1 MPFAFIITLV
11 QNVRVR
17 MYYESLVGGAVWL
30 DDVLVANTA
39 VASAPLDLHVAAV
52 APASAP
58 AVLHKPE
65 VLATLC
71 AVADNRNLNIDQLK

>member
-39 VASAPLDLHVAAV
+39 MASAPLDLHVAAV

-65 VLATLC
+65 VLATLS

>member
-11 QNVRVR
+11 QNVR
-17 MYYESLVGGAVWL
+17 MYYESLVGSAVWL
-30 DDVLVANTA
+30 DDVLVADAA

-58 AVLHKPE
+58 AVLH
-65 VLATLC
+65 
-71 AVADNRNLNIDQLK
+71 

>member
-1 MPFAFIITLV
+1 MPFEFIITLV
-11 QNVRVR
+11 QNVR

-30 DDVLVANTA
+30 DDVLVANAA

-58 AVLHKPE
+58 AVLH
-65 VLATLC
+65 
-71 AVADNRNLNIDQLK
+71 